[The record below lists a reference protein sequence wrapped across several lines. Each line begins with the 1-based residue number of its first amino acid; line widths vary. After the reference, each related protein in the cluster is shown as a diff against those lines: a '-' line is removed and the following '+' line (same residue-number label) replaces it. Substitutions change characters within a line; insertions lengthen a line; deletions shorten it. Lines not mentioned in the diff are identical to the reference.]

1 MSNINYYLKSKL
13 DFYDKSNEEYK
24 HLICIKKEQ
33 LEYKEYENND
43 NMLGHEHYIVFKN
56 TKNKEIYR
64 GTVAK
69 LGLFYK
75 KSKIW
80 VWAWANPTYAVSDT
94 YGARNILLYGLDLNI
109 NDNTIPTF
117 YIDLYQKPIFT
128 SSRLYI
134 KNQTM
139 LDIIISLSLGI
150 TKAKFILPDVNENTS
165 DLVDYYLVY

>member
-94 YGARNILLYGLDLNI
+94 YGARNILLYGLSSN
-109 NDNTIPTF
+109 NYYTF
-117 YIDLYQKPIFT
+117 IRTQCSFET
-128 SSRLYI
+128 
-134 KNQTM
+134 
-139 LDIIISLSLGI
+139 
-150 TKAKFILPDVNENTS
+150 ILPKKLES
-165 DLVDYYLVY
+165 FASSLKIFQLLL